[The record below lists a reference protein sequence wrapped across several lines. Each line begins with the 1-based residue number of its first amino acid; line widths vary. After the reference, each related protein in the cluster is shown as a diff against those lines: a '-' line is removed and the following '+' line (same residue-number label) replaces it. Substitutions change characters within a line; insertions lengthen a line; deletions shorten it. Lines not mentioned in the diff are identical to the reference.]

1 MKKNMKK
8 TQLKLRLFFKTYF
21 YFIFFISFTFSIT
34 AQQSETIHLLE
45 RAKKYKEK
53 YNTSSIYD
61 KITDNFGEN
70 CPSVYGTRNMRVV
83 LNGIVYRGGA
93 NNYYNKNNK
102 RENENPMPEEGLVN
116 LLNEKFSTVI
126 YLYSKN
132 FADSKKSIGPD
143 KNGKYLN
150 YLQNSLSNEKEIR
163 QFLELVYSNIKD
175 STAGPIYIHCWNG
188 WHQSGYAS
196 AIILMQ
202 FCGFTNDEAY
212 SYWEKCAAGDL
223 SKYSHIKKAIYKFK
237 PYKEFQISDEIKSI
251 ICPGE

>member
-1 MKKNMKK
+1 
-8 TQLKLRLFFKTYF
+8 
-21 YFIFFISFTFSIT
+21 
-34 AQQSETIHLLE
+34 
-45 RAKKYKEK
+45 
-53 YNTSSIYD
+53 
-61 KITDNFGEN
+61 
-70 CPSVYGTRNMRVV
+70 MRVV

-102 RENENPMPEEGLVN
+102 RDNENPMPEEGLEN
-116 LLNEKFSTVI
+116 LLNEGFSTVI

-132 FADSKKSIGPD
+132 FADSKKSTGPD

-150 YLQNSLSNEKEIR
+150 YIQNSLSNEKEIR

-237 PYKEFQISDEIKSI
+237 PIKEFQISEEVKSI
-251 ICPGE
+251 ICPGK

>member
-1 MKKNMKK
+1 MIK
-8 TQLKLRLFFKTYF
+8 TNLFITY
-21 YFIFFISFTFSIT
+21 S
-34 AQQSETIHLLE
+34 L
-45 RAKKYKEK
+45 KKYTYLILFLFAFSLLAQKQDFNYLKERPKK
-53 YNTSSIYD
+53 YEEKFKATSLYD

-102 RENENPMPEEGLVN
+102 RDNENPMPEEGLEN
-116 LLNEKFSTVI
+116 LLKEGFSTVI

-143 KNGKYLN
+143 KSGKSLN
-150 YLQNSLSNEKEIR
+150 YIQNSLSNEKEIK
-163 QFLELVYSNIKD
+163 QFLELVFKNTKD

-196 AIILMQ
+196 ALVLMQ
-202 FCGFTNDEAY
+202 FCGFSNDEAY

-237 PYKEFQISDEIKSI
+237 PIKEFQISEEVKSI
-251 ICPGE
+251 ICPGK

>member
-1 MKKNMKK
+1 MKK
-8 TQLKLRLFFKTYF
+8 TNLNRTYRLKKYI
-21 YFIFFISFTFSIT
+21 YFIFFFTLTFSLL
-34 AQQSETIHLLE
+34 AQKHDFNYLKE
-45 RAKKYKEK
+45 RAKKYEGK
-53 YNTSSIYD
+53 YKTSSLYD

-102 RENENPMPEEGLVN
+102 RDNENPMPEEGLEN
-116 LLNEKFSTVI
+116 LLKEGFSTVI

-132 FADSKKSIGPD
+132 FADSKKLIGPD
-143 KNGKYLN
+143 INSKSLN
-150 YLQNSLSNEKEIR
+150 YIQNSLSNEKDIK
-163 QFLELVYSNIKD
+163 QFLELVYNNIKD

-196 AIILMQ
+196 ALILMQ
-202 FCGFTNDEAY
+202 FCGFSNDEAY

-237 PYKEFQISDEIKSI
+237 PYKEFQISNEIKSI
-251 ICPGE
+251 ICPGK

>member
-1 MKKNMKK
+1 MKK
-8 TQLKLRLFFKTYF
+8 TNLNRTYRLKKYTYLIIFLFA
-21 YFIFFISFTFSIT
+21 FSLL
-34 AQQSETIHLLE
+34 AQNQDFNYLKAK
-45 RAKKYKEK
+45 AKKYEEK
-53 YNTSSIYD
+53 YKTSSLYD

-102 RENENPMPEEGLVN
+102 RGNENPMPEEGLEN
-116 LLNEKFSTVI
+116 LLEEGFSTVI

-143 KNGKYLN
+143 KNGKSLN
-150 YLQNSLSNEKEIR
+150 YIQNSLSNEKDIK
-163 QFLELVYSNIKD
+163 QFLELVYNNIKD

-196 AIILMQ
+196 ALILMQ
-202 FCGFTNDEAY
+202 FCGFSNDEAY

-223 SKYSHIKKAIYKFK
+223 TKYSHIKKAIYKFK
-237 PYKEFQISDEIKSI
+237 PFKEFQISNEIKSI
-251 ICPGE
+251 ICPGK

>member
-1 MKKNMKK
+1 MKKI
-8 TQLKLRLFFKTYF
+8 QLKLKLFFKKYL
-21 YFIFFISFTFSIT
+21 YFIFFILLTFSLL
-34 AQQSETIHLLE
+34 AQNQDYNYLKE

-53 YNTSSIYD
+53 YKASSLYD

-102 RENENPMPEEGLVN
+102 RDNENPMPEEGLEN
-116 LLNEKFSTVI
+116 LLNEGFSTVI

-132 FADSKKSIGPD
+132 FAYSKKSIGPN
-143 KNGKYLN
+143 KNGKYLK
-150 YLQNSLSNEKEIR
+150 YIQNSLSNEKEIK
-163 QFLELVYSNIKD
+163 QFLELVYNNIKD
-175 STAGPIYIHCWNG
+175 TTAGPIYIHCWNG

-196 AIILMQ
+196 ALVLMQ
-202 FCGFTNDEAY
+202 FCGFSNDEAY

-237 PYKEFQISDEIKSI
+237 PYKDFQISDEIKSI
-251 ICPGE
+251 ICPGK